1 VKHEPLLEQAR
12 HFLAALDTGDVGHAS
27 AAHGMT
33 VVAVLEAALTS
44 IQQNGAP
51 VDVEAPGMRVA
62 AV

>member
-1 VKHEPLLEQAR
+1 
-12 HFLAALDTGDVGHAS
+12 
-27 AAHGMT
+27 MT